1 MHHTLKVLVSLP
13 ENKVPIEA
21 SGQDLQNEMEALRL
35 LPEPLYPVLLK
46 VRLHKNVSAEQPDTL
61 AS

>member
-1 MHHTLKVLVSLP
+1 MHHALKILVSLP

-21 SGQDLQNEMEALRL
+21 SGQDLQIEMEVLRL

-46 VRLHKNVSAEQPDTL
+46 VRLHKNVSAEQSDTL